1 MRINYLEGIIYNTVG
16 TIGVAV
22 ILITYFLLQTERLKA
37 NQLEYSVMNF
47 IGSSM
52 ILASLFYEFNFPS
65 FVVEVAWVVISLM
78 GIIRHF
84 IQRRGSEQV

>member
-84 IQRRGSEQV
+84 IQRRGNRQV

>member
-1 MRINYLEGIIYNTVG
+1 MEGIIYNTVG

-84 IQRRGSEQV
+84 IQRRGNEQV

>member
-84 IQRRGSEQV
+84 IQRRGNEQV